1 MDETAE
7 WLQKLGLRQYATRFA
22 ENRID
27 LSVLPNLTEQ
37 DLAGLGVLLG
47 HRLKILRAVTGLET
61 AKPATGPLGH
71 SQAERRQLTVMF
83 CDLVGSTVLSQR
95 LDPEDYAE
103 VIRNY
108 HETCSRVIQQHGGTI
123 SNSLV
128 TESSLISATPKP
140 MRTTRCGR
148 VARG

>member
-22 ENRID
+22 ENGID

-123 SNSLV
+123 SR
-128 TESSLISATPKP
+128 IPW
-140 MRTTRCGR
+140 
-148 VARG
+148 